1 MAVQPI
7 AVGAAVAVS
16 ADTNPRPIAVAPIAV
31 PIAVV
36 PIAIVAVPAMVT
48 TDVTCVMSANWV
60 TYVSIMGQSDRT
72 AACRIAIN

>member
-16 ADTNPRPIAVAPIAV
+16 ADTNPRPIAIA

-36 PIAIVAVPAMVT
+36 PIAVVLAIVSTMVT
-48 TDVTCVMSANWV
+48 TDVTSVMSANWV